1 MMPRPAVGKIRATV
15 RLVTIAICPTIALAC
30 PAWADQCAYFNA
42 TTNQSVDGR
51 CTLDYDGEK
60 EIVRIGQSEFVFMQQ
75 QRQGQ
80 WSVGTFN
87 GKPAVRYEINRVTY
101 SYSTLDLTEFLDRSG
116 E

>member
-1 MMPRPAVGKIRATV
+1 MLRLAVGRIAAAV
-15 RLVTIAICPTIALAC
+15 RFATIAICPTITLAG

-42 TTNQSVDGR
+42 ATNQLLDER
-51 CTLDYDGEK
+51 CTLDYDGET
-60 EIVRIGQSEFVFMQQ
+60 ETVRIGKSEFVFVQQ

-87 GKPAVRYEINRVTY
+87 GKAAVRYEINRVTY
-101 SYSTLDLTEFLDRSG
+101 SYSTLDLTEFLDRNG